1 MKFAKIIGLPL
12 SIVGLILY
20 FPPLQRILTRSFGEA
35 GPLTAAVIFAS
46 GWALL
51 LGYLVFN
58 LGMKSQKRR
67 HQDNFE

>member
-1 MKFAKIIGLPL
+1 MKFAVILGLPL

-20 FPPLQRILTRSFGEA
+20 FPPVQKVLMQFFGEA
-35 GPLTAAVIFAS
+35 GRLTGAVIFAS

-58 LGMKSQKRR
+58 LGMRSQKKRSK
-67 HQDNFE
+67 